1 MVRKEYPGRG
11 NSVLCPVAGAGV
23 SSERVRKANVARAE
37 SADRTCRELRMG
49 PLAGLHYIGP
59 RGDLVFIWRMLGRQG
74 RVSNTKALLRS
85 VPQRV
90 SDVERFGQAGL
101 VKGWGQQ
108 PHLKGGI

>member
-1 MVRKEYPGRG
+1 M
-11 NSVLCPVAGAGV
+11 AGAGI
-23 SSERVRKANVARAE
+23 SSERVRKAEAARAE
-37 SADRTCRELRMG
+37 SADRTWRELRMG

-59 RGDLVFIWRMLGRQG
+59 RRDFVFICRMLGRQG

-90 SDVERFGQAGL
+90 SDVELFGQSGL
-101 VKGWGQQ
+101 VEGWEQQ